1 MNALLTLEDLGTNTA
16 TAVKAA
22 RRHGETAT
30 TSLDH
35 GAAIWL
41 AQGRDGGRLTPE
53 RTTDRCQWKLA
64 DGKTMTAYAGTVS
77 ANDAKTG
84 AALALALSTLDE
96 VPTTATEVH
105 KSLTT
110 MGVTT
115 TDTRPMGKGLTWV
128 TFNKKRDTAKHVRAY
143 VDAYVATR
151 NAATEDGQ
159 SPSKARTVAVETA
172 DKAAGKPATEA
183 SDPTEPAP
191 DAVTVNPA
199 NVWKVVDE
207 VMPDD
212 NDGIIHALTTAVDI
226 GAISRDRLAHLA
238 AAVYAIDDET
248 RAAIATRRAE
258 QNTND

>member
-1 MNALLTLEDLGTNTA
+1 MTALLTLDNLGTHTA

-53 RTTDRCQWKLA
+53 RTEAKCQWHIGE
-64 DGKTMTAYAGTVS
+64 GKTITAYAGTVS
-77 ANDAKTG
+77 ANDSRTG

-96 VPTTATEVH
+96 VPTTASEVH
-105 KSLTT
+105 KALAS

-151 NAATEDGQ
+151 DAATEDGQ
-159 SPSKARTVAVETA
+159 SPGKARKAAIETA
-172 DKAAGKPATEA
+172 DKAAGKPATES
-183 SDPTEPAP
+183 SDPAEPAP
-191 DAVTVNPA
+191 ETVTVNPA
-199 NVWKVVDE
+199 NVWRVVDE
-207 VMPDD
+207 VTPTDVAD
-212 NDGIIHALTTAVDI
+212 IEHALTTAIDI
-226 GAISRDRLAHLA
+226 GAITPDRLRTIGTTM
-238 AAVYAIDDET
+238 VEV
-248 RAAIATRRAE
+248 AT
-258 QNTND
+258 T

>member
-1 MNALLTLEDLGTNTA
+1 MLLTLENVGTHTA
-16 TAVKAA
+16 TAIKAA

-53 RTTDRCQWKLA
+53 RTDARCQWNLA

-105 KSLTT
+105 KSLAS

-151 NAATEDGQ
+151 DAATADGH
-159 SPSKARTVAVETA
+159 SPAKARKVAVETA
-172 DKAAGKPATEA
+172 DNAAGKPATES
-183 SDPTEPAP
+183 SDPAEPATEQ
-191 DAVTVNPA
+191 VTVNPA
-199 NVWKVVDE
+199 NVWRVVDE
-207 VMPDD
+207 VTPTDVAD
-212 NDGIIHALTTAVDI
+212 IEHALRTAVDT
-226 GAISRDRLAHLA
+226 GMISRDRLALIVVA
-238 AAVYAIDDET
+238 MRIVACEDGRTITTEM
-248 RAAIATRRAE
+248 IP
-258 QNTND
+258 N

>member
-1 MNALLTLEDLGTNTA
+1 
-16 TAVKAA
+16 
-22 RRHGETAT
+22 
-30 TSLDH
+30 
-35 GAAIWL
+35 
-41 AQGRDGGRLTPE
+41 
-53 RTTDRCQWKLA
+53 
-64 DGKTMTAYAGTVS
+64 MTAYAGTVS

-115 TDTRPMGKGLTWV
+115 TDTRPMGKGLTWI

-151 NAATEDGQ
+151 DAATEDGQ
-159 SPSKARTVAVETA
+159 SPAKARKAAIETA
-172 DKAAGKPATEA
+172 DKAAGKPATES

-212 NDGIIHALTTAVDI
+212 TDGIVHALTTAIDI
-226 GAISRDRLAHLA
+226 SAISVDRLAA
-238 AAVYAIDDET
+238 IGGAMMAVAS
-248 RAAIATRRAE
+248 A
-258 QNTND
+258 